1 MLDHLS
7 LQVADVG
14 ASVAFYTTVFAP
26 VGMHEVMRFDR
37 EGSLVVGL
45 AGPDG
50 RPGFWLG
57 PAAGPAAREV
67 HVAFT
72 APGTVHLVDRL
83 DAGALDAL
91 EEEHTASGAHRAIRI
106 AFPGWVPPGV
116 LRSAEAMSEDDAL
129 AQLPEWLRGTVIRDR
144 RPD

>member
-26 VGMHEVMRFDR
+26 VGMREVMRFDR

-50 RPGFWLG
+50 RPSFWLG

-72 APGTVHLVDRL
+72 APGTDAVDEVHRAGLA
-83 DAGALDAL
+83 AGAEILHAP
-91 EEEHTASGAHRAIRI
+91 RI
-106 AFPGWVPPGV
+106 WPEYHPGYYGVFLRDPDGNNVEAVHHGFPAPAP
-116 LRSAEAMSEDDAL
+116 
-129 AQLPEWLRGTVIRDR
+129 
-144 RPD
+144 

>member
-14 ASVAFYTTVFAP
+14 ASAAFYTTVFAP

-50 RPGFWLG
+50 RPSFWLG

-72 APGTVHLVDRL
+72 APGTDAVDGVHRAGLA
-83 DAGALDAL
+83 AGAEILHAPRIWPEYHPGYYGVFLRDPDGHNVEAVFHGGTDAP
-91 EEEHTASGAHRAIRI
+91 AA
-106 AFPGWVPPGV
+106 PVV
-116 LRSAEAMSEDDAL
+116 
-129 AQLPEWLRGTVIRDR
+129 
-144 RPD
+144 